1 MQRTTT
7 QTSALAPSQSASL
20 PPSVAAHSLEKGKG
34 PAAQGDGAQ
43 STRKGRSLLL
53 EERGSHGSAWI
64 HLNEQRRRNPLSLE
78 MLRSL
83 IARIRALAEDETTR
97 VIVLA
102 GGPPAFSAGHDIS
115 EMIDRPED
123 FYDELFG
130 TCCELM
136 AAIQEAPQP
145 VIACVDGIA
154 TAAGCQLAAAC
165 DLVVASDRSSF
176 ATPGVKIGL
185 FCSTPMVP
193 LTRAV
198 GRKRSME
205 MLLLGD
211 PIDAQCALQWGLVNR
226 VVPVEHLRGAVEEL
240 ARGIS
245 SHCAESIAIGKRAF
259 HTQIDMTEA
268 QAYENTLGVMSA
280 NAAAPFAQDGMRAF
294 LDRRLPSRSSSAPHP
309 DASQPEQTS
318 TNAPEGNLP

>member
-1 MQRTTT
+1 MQRTT
-7 QTSALAPSQSASL
+7 QASALLPSQGASTHL
-20 PPSVAAHSLEKGKG
+20 NA
-34 PAAQGDGAQ
+34 AAQPPEQGGVPDAQAGGAK
-43 STRKGRSLLL
+43 SSSKGESLLL
-53 EERGSHGSAWI
+53 EERGPHGSAWI
-64 HLNEQRRRNPLSLE
+64 HLNEPRRRNPLSLE

-83 IARIRALAEDETTR
+83 IGRIQALAEDENVR

-115 EMIDRPED
+115 EMLDRPED
-123 FYDELFG
+123 FYDDLFG

-176 ATPGVKIGL
+176 ATPGVRIGL

-205 MLLLGD
+205 MLLLGE
-211 PIDAQCALQWGLVNR
+211 PINAQCAREWGLVNR
-226 VVPVEHLRGAVEEL
+226 VVPAEHLRKAVEEL

-245 SHCAESIAIGKRAF
+245 SNCAESIAIGKRAF
-259 HTQIDMTEA
+259 YMQIEMTEA
-268 QAYENTLGVMSA
+268 QAYGSTLGVMSA

-294 LDRRLPSRSSSAPHP
+294 LERRLPKQSGSEPHP
-309 DASQPEQTS
+309 RASQPKQAAETAS
-318 TNAPEGNLP
+318 EGEFS

>member
-1 MQRTTT
+1 MQRTT
-7 QTSALAPSQSASL
+7 QASALAPSQGAAT
-20 PPSVAAHSLEKGKG
+20 PPKVAAHAPEQGNA
-34 PAAQGDGAQ
+34 PVAQVDGAE
-43 STRKGRSLLL
+43 SASKRKTLLL
-53 EERGSHGSAWI
+53 EERGPHGSAWI
-64 HLNEQRRRNPLSLE
+64 RLNEQRRRNPLGLE

-83 IARIRALAEDETTR
+83 IGRIQALAEDETVR
-97 VIVLA
+97 VIVVA

-123 FYDELFG
+123 FYDDLFG
-130 TCCELM
+130 TCCALM
-136 AAIQEAPQP
+136 ATIQEAPQP

-205 MLLLGD
+205 MLLLGE
-211 PIDAQCALQWGLVNR
+211 PIDAQRAREWGLVNR
-226 VVPVEHLRGAVEEL
+226 VVPAEHLRKAVEEL
-240 ARGIS
+240 AEGIS

-259 HTQIDMTEA
+259 YMQVEMTEA

-294 LDRRLPSRSSSAPHP
+294 LERRLPSQSSSEPHP
-309 DASQPEQTS
+309 GASQPKQAAKT
-318 TNAPEGNLP
+318 APAGGLS